1 MTWSL
6 ERKYAV
12 SIAFL
17 IFLLLAMF
25 SGIFYFQFHSIL
37 KETLL
42 KESSTVRV
50 DLLREYKINARNQTE
65 LLAENLINSV
75 YFQNLLNIQYIIK
88 PVRALS
94 YVESFFVFNAD
105 GKMLHDGTKNLL
117 HLKERLDPRLIS
129 AVHEQEGA
137 FTHTEKSHINV
148 IAPIKMGEEIL
159 GFVQIR
165 FSLAEIEHQVK
176 SYDKLFQTL
185 NEKGK
190 TQTIESLA
198 LASLLLTP
206 VGLFLAILLARNLSQ
221 PILQLSRLTKEI
233 GRGNYDVEFP
243 PQRSDEI
250 GQLRSSFKQMAVSL
264 KETTFSKGYVDNI
277 LSRMLDT
284 LVVTDLQGK
293 IKSANPAL
301 CQLLGYSEREL
312 LAQSIEMILPE
323 KEMTGLITSG
333 KGSSLKTFLVN
344 AQTRYQAKSGRLIPV
359 LLSISKLPGKG
370 VGQEGFILV
379 AQDISKIKENE
390 MALQKARRKADES
403 NQAKSEFLSRM
414 SHELRTPLNAIL
426 GFSQLMLLNSSST
439 LSDREKENIRLINHA
454 GEHLLKLINKVLDLS
469 KIESGTLEINL
480 EPVNLIP
487 LLKELKNLNQP
498 IADKFEVNLIDQFSG
513 QGEIFVLAEK
523 LRLQQVLFN
532 LLSNAIKYNH
542 KGGAVTLSYESSMN
556 GRLKIW
562 VTDTGPGI
570 SPDQQKMLFEPFNRL
585 DAEYSEIEGTGIGLT
600 ISKRIT
606 ELMGGRIGV
615 ESSLGQGSRFFIE
628 LPVSEKPVGKQSG
641 LSGNR
646 QLG

>member
-1 MTWSL
+1 M
-6 ERKYAV
+6 
-12 SIAFL
+12 
-17 IFLLLAMF
+17 
-25 SGIFYFQFHSIL
+25 
-37 KETLL
+37 
-42 KESSTVRV
+42 
-50 DLLREYKINARNQTE
+50 
-65 LLAENLINSV
+65 
-75 YFQNLLNIQYIIK
+75 
-88 PVRALS
+88 
-94 YVESFFVFNAD
+94 
-105 GKMLHDGTKNLL
+105 
-117 HLKERLDPRLIS
+117 
-129 AVHEQEGA
+129 
-137 FTHTEKSHINV
+137 
-148 IAPIKMGEEIL
+148 
-159 GFVQIR
+159 
-165 FSLAEIEHQVK
+165 
-176 SYDKLFQTL
+176 
-185 NEKGK
+185 
-190 TQTIESLA
+190 
-198 LASLLLTP
+198 
-206 VGLFLAILLARNLSQ
+206 
-221 PILQLSRLTKEI
+221 QLSRLTKEI

-439 LSDREKENIRLINHA
+439 LSDREKENIGLINHA

-498 IADKFEVNLIDQFSG
+498 IADKCEVNLIDQFSG